1 MLGFIWRSPVRKVFC
16 ALLLGLVAANVP
28 AQAKASDLGNG
39 TTPNV
44 SAARAVVRD
53 FYAWYYARGGGVLT
67 VDLAPVKNYFDP
79 ELYHAVEG
87 LCPCNVN
94 LFTNGTFTSQSY
106 VIGSPFIKDARVL
119 VPVRTQVFNSDKYA
133 HLTVIVKRNAPGA
146 YVIDDLIYYSRW
158 VPPSRLRTMLRCCA
172 VRG

>member
-1 MLGFIWRSPVRKVFC
+1 MKIFC

-28 AQAKASDLGNG
+28 ALVKAADRGNV
-39 TTPNV
+39 TTLNV

-67 VDLAPVKNYFDP
+67 VDLVPVKKYFDP
-79 ELYHAVEG
+79 ELFHAVEG
-87 LCPCNVN
+87 LCPCNMN
-94 LFTNGTFTSQSY
+94 LFTNGTFTSQAY
-106 VIGSPFIKDARVL
+106 VVGSPSIKDRRVL
-119 VPVRTQVFNSDKYA
+119 VPVRTQVFNSDTYA
-133 HLTVIVKRNAPGA
+133 HLAVVVKRDASGV

-158 VPPSRLRTMLRCCA
+158 VPPSRLRTMVRCCA